1 MTSARVRLEER
12 VGFASVVVM
21 TFVVWGDR
29 PNCERFLNS
38 RSRKSRLVQYV
49 CLNISGNTIP
59 QQSLCFRVD
68 FFPRAR
74 GIPARFSRMERIARR
89 LNNIATAKKVA
100 VFLVKEFSDRHVISD
115 QEFRRLTDTEIKNTV
130 DPASAAY
137 WISRF
142 ALTEAQTRKK
152 ELPE

>member
-1 MTSARVRLEER
+1 
-12 VGFASVVVM
+12 
-21 TFVVWGDR
+21 
-29 PNCERFLNS
+29 
-38 RSRKSRLVQYV
+38 
-49 CLNISGNTIP
+49 
-59 QQSLCFRVD
+59 
-68 FFPRAR
+68 
-74 GIPARFSRMERIARR
+74 MERIARR